1 MPNDP
6 GGVIVRVA
14 LLDAFHYGDDAVL
27 VAMNPA
33 GLDALTA
40 ALHEALARQVSR
52 LNCGGRAHTLQSH
65 AGSNDIYL
73 RDNRDDQV
81 LWRLD
86 PTTMREMIDKL
97 DGMKGH
103 GLCHNYVDIT
113 TPASTLVLSVDEYL
127 VPNAVVHT
135 SPFGYF

>member
-1 MPNDP
+1 M
-6 GGVIVRVA
+6 IV
-14 LLDAFHYGDDAVL
+14 
-27 VAMNPA
+27 
-33 GLDALTA
+33 
-40 ALHEALARQVSR
+40 
-52 LNCGGRAHTLQSH
+52 
-65 AGSNDIYL
+65 
-73 RDNRDDQV
+73 
-81 LWRLD
+81 
-86 PTTMREMIDKL
+86 KL

>member
-6 GGVIVRVA
+6 GGVVVRVA

-33 GLDALTA
+33 GLDTLTS
-40 ALHEALARQVSR
+40 ALHEALTRQVSR
-52 LNCGGRAHTLQSH
+52 RNFGGRAHTLQCH

-73 RDNRDDQV
+73 RDNHDDQV
-81 LWRLD
+81 LWRLN
-86 PTTMREMIDKL
+86 PTTMGEMIVKL